1 MIVCMPELSVSNVYP
16 IETAGTH
23 DVLIIHSDIL
33 SSSDI
38 YTFAVSNVY
47 PIETAGKNIP
57 VFFPVASLLLFICKY
72 LSLSL
77 VSLSSQ
83 RTYNTS
89 IVHTL
94 IMIYLIVIL
103 VYVATTL
110 SYVVIYRL

>member
-47 PIETAGKNIP
+47 PIETAGKYS
-57 VFFPVASLLLFICKY
+57 FLFPR
-72 LSLSL
+72 
-77 VSLSSQ
+77 SQ
-83 RTYNTS
+83 PS
-89 IVHTL
+89 PLH
-94 IMIYLIVIL
+94 M
-103 VYVATTL
+103 
-110 SYVVIYRL
+110 